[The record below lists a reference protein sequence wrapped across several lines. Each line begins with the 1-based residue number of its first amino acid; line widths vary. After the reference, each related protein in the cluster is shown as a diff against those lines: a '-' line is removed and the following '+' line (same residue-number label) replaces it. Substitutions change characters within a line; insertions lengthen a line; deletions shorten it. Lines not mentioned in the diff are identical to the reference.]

1 MANLQ
6 ISPPAGVESPVREP
20 YATPEELITLFGERE
35 IALLSTHADCE
46 ELDRERLEKAI
57 EYAQSEVDSYLAGRY
72 ATPLAAPVPSVV
84 MMVIGDI
91 VRYRL
96 TSGDVTEKDP
106 ITERYRLAI
115 KWLQNVA
122 NGLVDL
128 PCAGLDDGN
137 GGVFLD
143 TGKRDWG
150 N

>member
-6 ISPPAGVESPVREP
+6 ISPPEGFESPNREP

-46 ELDRERLEKAI
+46 ELDRERLERAI

-72 ATPLAAPVPSVV
+72 AVPLAAPVPSVV

-137 GGVFLD
+137 TGVFLD